1 MLHFYLEKYHT
12 KIVLQLEKMRQ
23 TIYHIE
29 LSMIYSIN
37 ILFKS
42 NSNKEV
48 EELHTMFVILA
59 TSKTKQQQF

>member
-12 KIVLQLEKMRQ
+12 KIVLQLEKMR
-23 TIYHIE
+23 HIE

-48 EELHTMFVILA
+48 EQLHTMFVILA